1 MDLGYIQRSIKLGKF
16 TFKLPLYKVNIDKK
30 FEDLSQ
36 DLQKGFIEYYSNLY
50 KTLDRR
56 LVIMAREASIQLC
69 LQNAVVVHQFFQP
82 PLAELRYDSY
92 SSPTSRWYFD
102 VAFLIVSI
110 FTSAYSTFKKSFKK
124 RSA

>member
-1 MDLGYIQRSIKLGKF
+1 M
-16 TFKLPLYKVNIDKK
+16 DKK
-30 FEDLSQ
+30 FEDSSQ

-124 RSA
+124 RTA